1 MATNEE
7 GRDANAHTQVSK
19 EASDEVCRGCTAR
32 ETALEDARYLICL
45 TEGQVSVCRDSPRL
59 YPYSLGSLRRP
70 TDLKKEMLAI
80 FLYMGLAY
88 T

>member
-1 MATNEE
+1 MQMLTPKSAKKQATKSAEDALP
-7 GRDANAHTQVSK
+7 GRP
-19 EASDEVCRGCTAR
+19 
-32 ETALEDARYLICL
+32 ALEDAWYLICL
-45 TEGQVSVCRDSPRL
+45 TEGQSSVCRDSPRL

-70 TDLKKEMLAI
+70 TDLKKGMLAI